1 MFGTGTFLS
10 GYARASHA
18 YDFYS
23 IRYVFA
29 GAEKVKEE
37 TRDIWVE
44 KFGIRILEGYGTTE
58 TSPVL
63 TTNTPMHY
71 RGGTVGRFL
80 PGIQYELQDVSGIK
94 KGGRLIVQGP
104 NVMLGYLKADDPGV
118 IQPTPDGRYDTGDIV
133 SVDDEGFVTIEGR
146 VTRFAK
152 IDGEMVSLTAVED
165 LATSAWS
172 TNEYINA
179 AVIYPDPRKGE
190 QIILITNC

>member
-1 MFGTGTFLS
+1 
-10 GYARASHA
+10 
-18 YDFYS
+18 
-23 IRYVFA
+23 
-29 GAEKVKEE
+29 
-37 TRDIWVE
+37 
-44 KFGIRILEGYGTTE
+44 
-58 TSPVL
+58 
-63 TTNTPMHY
+63 
-71 RGGTVGRFL
+71 
-80 PGIQYELQDVSGIK
+80 
-94 KGGRLIVQGP
+94 
-104 NVMLGYLKADDPGV
+104 V

-190 QIILITNC
+190 QIILITNNPAGERSALVTYAQTNGIPELFLPKHVQVVNEIPVLGTGKIDYVSLNEIAMAL